1 MTDTNRRWLLSAR
14 PVGAVKD
21 SDFTLDSGP
30 VPQPG
35 DGEFLVRVTHLSFD
49 PTQRGWLGG
58 DTYLPAVKI
67 GDPVRA
73 GAIGQVVASNN
84 PKFKVGQ
91 LVQGTF
97 GWQEYVVSNGMTETG
112 PVAIVHAGVTPEQA
126 LGVFGITGLTAYF
139 GLTDLGKPQPGDT
152 VLVSGAAGATGSV
165 VVQVAKAL
173 GCKVIGIA
181 GGASKCA
188 FVTDVAGA
196 DACIDY
202 REGNVARR
210 IKELA
215 PKGVNIVFENVGGEI
230 LDAALAN
237 LAMRARIILCGGISS
252 YNDTSDARSPGLLNY
267 MNITVMRA
275 TMTGFIVLDYAP
287 RFAEGVQALA
297 TMMAQ
302 GKLKTIEDVQHGFEN
317 CPATLRRL
325 FEGKNVG
332 KQLLQLTELPLP
344 RV

>member
-1 MTDTNRRWLLSAR
+1 MKPALAQLDLANLPDSENTN
-14 PVGAVKD
+14 
-21 SDFTLDSGP
+21 
-30 VPQPG
+30 Q
-35 DGEFLVRVTHLSFD
+35 
-49 PTQRGWLGG
+49 
-58 DTYLPAVKI
+58 
-67 GDPVRA
+67 
-73 GAIGQVVASNN
+73 
-84 PKFKVGQ
+84 
-91 LVQGTF
+91 
-97 GWQEYVVSNGMTETG
+97 
-112 PVAIVHAGVTPEQA
+112 
-126 LGVFGITGLTAYF
+126 TA
-139 GLTDLGKPQPGDT
+139 Q
-152 VLVSGAAGATGSV
+152 
-165 VVQVAKAL
+165 Q
-173 GCKVIGIA
+173 
-181 GGASKCA
+181 
-188 FVTDVAGA
+188 
-196 DACIDY
+196 
-202 REGNVARR
+202 
-210 IKELA
+210 
-215 PKGVNIVFENVGGEI
+215 I

>member
-1 MTDTNRRWLLSAR
+1 MTDNRRWLLATR
-14 PVGAVKD
+14 PQGMIKD

-73 GAIGQVVASNN
+73 GAIGQVIQSNH
-84 PKFKVGQ
+84 PKFKAGQ

-97 GWQEYVVSNGMTETG
+97 GWQEYAVSNGMTETG
-112 PVAIVHAGVTPEQA
+112 PVSIVHAGVSPEQA

-139 GLTDLGKPQPGDT
+139 GLTDLGQPKPGDT

-181 GGASKCA
+181 GGAAKCKWL
-188 FVTDVAGA
+188 TEVAGA
-196 DACIDY
+196 DASIDY

-210 IKELA
+210 IRELA
-215 PKGVNIVFENVGGEI
+215 PKGVNVVFENVGGEI

-252 YNDTSDARSPGLLNY
+252 YNDTGEARSAGLLNY

-275 TMTGFIVLDYAP
+275 RLEGFIVLDYAP
-287 RFAEGVQALA
+287 RFAEGVQALSTLIA
-297 TMMAQ
+297 E
-302 GKLKTIEDVQHGFEN
+302 GKLKTVEDVQTGFEN

-332 KQLLQLTELPLP
+332 KQLLKLTDLPLP
-344 RV
+344 RI